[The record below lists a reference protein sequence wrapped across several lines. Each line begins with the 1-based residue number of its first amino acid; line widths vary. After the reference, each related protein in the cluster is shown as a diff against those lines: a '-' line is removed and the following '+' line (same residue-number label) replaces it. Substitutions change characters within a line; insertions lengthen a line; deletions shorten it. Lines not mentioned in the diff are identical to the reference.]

1 MPRDARQCIFFLSG
15 NPALLQTMQELFKTV
30 GIQGYLFTDLDDC
43 LVQLRSGRCDLLIC
57 DTELSQTKVI
67 ELLKHVKLIN
77 PRVQVLIIGERDD
90 IPTAVAA
97 IKAGAADFITKPLN
111 KDDLINRIGLL
122 LRNSSV
128 SKRLTP
134 SELKVLKLVAK
145 GKSSPEIARI
155 LCRSVRTI
163 QVHRASLLRKLDVQ
177 NSIVLVQR
185 AMEMGLIE
193 AERGRRKGK
202 AKKRKARKK
211 NRPA

>member
-15 NPALLQTMQELFKTV
+15 NPALLQTMQEFLKNID
-30 GIQGYLFTDLDDC
+30 IQGYLFADLDDC

-57 DTELSQTKVI
+57 DIEFSRLNVT
-67 ELLKHVKLIN
+67 ELLKHVKLTN
-77 PRVQVLIIGERDD
+77 PRVQVLVTGERDD

-97 IKAGAADFITKPLN
+97 IKAGAADFITKPLD
-111 KDDLINRIGLL
+111 KDDLIHRISLL
-122 LRNSSV
+122 LCNSSV

-134 SELKVLKLVAK
+134 GELKVLKLVAE

-155 LCRSVRTI
+155 LCRSVRTV

-185 AMEMGLIE
+185 SMEMGLIE
-193 AERGRRKGK
+193 AEHSRRKGK
-202 AKKRKARKK
+202 VKRKAGKK
-211 NRPA
+211 GKRS